1 MNMQAMMKQVQKLQ
15 KDMTNTQ
22 DEINNTEFTGKSEMV
37 TVIMDGTKKIKSV
50 KLNINEIENDD
61 KEILEDMIMIAF
73 NDAIKQIDTVTEEK
87 MGAFTK
93 GMPNIPGLF

>member
-15 KDMTNTQ
+15 SDMTKTQ
-22 DEINNTEFTGKSEMV
+22 DEINKTEFTGKSELV
-37 TVIMDGTKKIKSV
+37 TVVMDGTKKVKSV
-50 KLNINEIENDD
+50 KITAEELDKDD
-61 KEILEDMIMIAF
+61 LEILEDMITIAF
-73 NDAIKQIDTVTEEK
+73 NDAIKQIDSVTEEK

>member
-15 KDMTNTQ
+15 SDMTKTQ
-22 DEINNTEFTGKSEMV
+22 EEINKTEFTGKSELV
-37 TVIMDGTKKIKSV
+37 TVVMDGTKKVKSV
-50 KLNINEIENDD
+50 KITAEELDKDD
-61 KEILEDMIMIAF
+61 LEILEDMITIAF
-73 NDAIKQIDTVTEEK
+73 NDAIKQIDSVTEEK

>member
-15 KDMTNTQ
+15 SDMTKTQ
-22 DEINNTEFTGKSEMV
+22 DEINKTEFTGKSELV
-37 TVIMDGTKKIKSV
+37 TVVMDGTKKVKSV
-50 KLNINEIENDD
+50 KITAEELD
-61 KEILEDMIMIAF
+61 KEDLEILEDMITIAF
-73 NDAIKQIDTVTEEK
+73 NDAIKQIDSVTEEK

>member
-15 KDMTNTQ
+15 KDMTHTQ